1 MNPSLEQLT
10 SIYAKWLTINNI
22 SQTMSAE
29 DLLYENNI
37 YEIRLTNDQVKFL
50 KSFVNI
56 WCEIDNYDYEDN
68 NKMVWDK
75 MSVCPD
81 TKATTYKYK

>member
-37 YEIRLTNDQVKFL
+37 YQIRLTNDQVKFL

>member
-1 MNPSLEQLT
+1 MNPSLENLT
-10 SIYAKWLTINNI
+10 SIYAKWLEVNNI

-37 YEIRLTNDQVKFL
+37 YQIRLTNDQEKFL

-56 WCEIDNYDYEDN
+56 WCEIDNYNYE
-68 NKMVWDK
+68 NK
-75 MSVCPD
+75 
-81 TKATTYKYK
+81 